1 MEDRAAVGID
11 EGNEAGGCKMKAYI
25 SAFKDK
31 SRIEL
36 VDDNG
41 FHLDTIEVDDI
52 HVEIGRENIELVA
65 RIHKPTL
72 RAGCF
77 YAN

>member
-1 MEDRAAVGID
+1 
-11 EGNEAGGCKMKAYI
+11 MKAYI
-25 SAFKDK
+25 SAYKDK

-36 VDDNG
+36 VDDKG

-52 HVEIGRENIELVA
+52 HVEIKRDNIEPLNRA
-65 RIHKPTL
+65 HKPTL
-72 RAGCF
+72 RAGRF

>member
-1 MEDRAAVGID
+1 
-11 EGNEAGGCKMKAYI
+11 MKAFI
-25 SAFKDK
+25 SAYNGK

-36 VDDNG
+36 IDDNG

-52 HVEIGRENIELVA
+52 QVEIKRDNIEPLTRV
-65 RIHKPTL
+65 HKPTL

>member
-1 MEDRAAVGID
+1 
-11 EGNEAGGCKMKAYI
+11 MKAYI

-31 SRIEL
+31 STIEL
-36 VDDNG
+36 IDDNG
-41 FHLDTIEVDDI
+41 FHLDTIEVDSI
-52 HVEIGRENIELVA
+52 HVEIDRENIEPVA

-72 RAGCF
+72 RTGCF

>member
-1 MEDRAAVGID
+1 
-11 EGNEAGGCKMKAYI
+11 MKAFI
-25 SAFKDK
+25 SALKDGK
-31 SRIEL
+31 SKIEL
-36 VDDNG
+36 IDDSG

-52 HVEIGRENIELVA
+52 HVEIKRDNIEPLHRV
-65 RIHKPTL
+65 HKPTL

>member
-1 MEDRAAVGID
+1 
-11 EGNEAGGCKMKAYI
+11 MKAFI
-25 SAFKDK
+25 SAYNGK

-36 VDDNG
+36 VDDKG

-52 HVEIGRENIELVA
+52 HVEIKRDNIEPLNRA
-65 RIHKPTL
+65 HKPTL
-72 RAGCF
+72 RAGRF

>member
-1 MEDRAAVGID
+1 
-11 EGNEAGGCKMKAYI
+11 MKAYI

-52 HVEIGRENIELVA
+52 HVEIKRDNIEPVA
-65 RIHKPTL
+65 RAHKPFL
-72 RAGCF
+72 KAGRF

>member
-1 MEDRAAVGID
+1 
-11 EGNEAGGCKMKAYI
+11 MKAFI
-25 SAFKDK
+25 SAYNGK

-36 VDDNG
+36 IDDNG

-52 HVEIGRENIELVA
+52 HVEIKRDNIEPVA
-65 RIHKPTL
+65 RAHKPFL
-72 RAGCF
+72 KAGRF